1 MLKLLE
7 RLTETSAQSVPFGGC
22 LAELCQAKVQLTAK
36 GGKLVVF
43 GSFVPHVQIGTFGVV
58 RLKRGN
64 APGPEGTRGIARS
77 PLRGTVT

>member
-1 MLKLLE
+1 
-7 RLTETSAQSVPFGGC
+7 
-22 LAELCQAKVQLTAK
+22 LTAK